1 MSNQDLY
8 SNNPLQ
14 GVKLE
19 QVVEELVEQYG
30 WELLHAYLQLNCFK
44 NNPDI
49 KSAVKFLRKTE
60 WAQQKVDNF
69 YLYRLKNLPRPD
81 DVQYEL
87 PPRDRIIP
95 EGDKPGEPCEL
106 SFSDAKRIQE
116 KKAAKQLA
124 KQSGIGTEA
133 NNRTF
138 ADCSINGRTCFTGR
152 RSRAGQNPA
161 Y

>member
-1 MSNQDLY
+1 MSNQELF

-69 YLYRLKNLPRPD
+69 YLYRLKNLPRKAHL
-81 DVQYEL
+81 VYRL
-87 PPRDRIIP
+87 
-95 EGDKPGEPCEL
+95 
-106 SFSDAKRIQE
+106 QE
-116 KKAAKQLA
+116 
-124 KQSGIGTEA
+124 
-133 NNRTF
+133 
-138 ADCSINGRTCFTGR
+138 
-152 RSRAGQNPA
+152 
-161 Y
+161 